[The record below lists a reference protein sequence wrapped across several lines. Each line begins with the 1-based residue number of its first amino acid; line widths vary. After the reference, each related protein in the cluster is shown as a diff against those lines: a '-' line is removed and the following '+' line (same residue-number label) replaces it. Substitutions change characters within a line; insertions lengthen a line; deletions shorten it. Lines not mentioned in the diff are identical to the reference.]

1 MNLRRHGAVEVT
13 SDFHSED
20 ESSIL
25 SGATRYELCDYR
37 KYIMVHEEKNRY
49 ERRDMDHLENPM
61 LDARRQGELVLSV
74 DDDGDWFVML
84 FGVVCSDGTTEFE
97 SYVRVSRAEVNNI
110 KRV

>member
-1 MNLRRHGAVEVT
+1 L
-13 SDFHSED
+13 
-20 ESSIL
+20 
-25 SGATRYELCDYR
+25 TRAD
-37 KYIMVHEEKNRY
+37 
-49 ERRDMDHLENPM
+49 
-61 LDARRQGELVLSV
+61 ELVLSV